1 VSRYDNGGFPVADVA
16 TDLPSDSKIR
26 ALWRILHR
34 QSLMTE
40 ARTLWEDVRLAS
52 WREGERLTVEE
63 SASSWLDPNPKV
75 VAAMVQV
82 GLLDESHRITEKA
95 WEGWYTPARERR
107 DKAKAASRVG
117 NRARWGSDR
126 PGIADGSERDPDA
139 TPTGVRPESGRDPRP
154 VPSRPVPIGGTP
166 EPQTPSRVRPRG
178 EGVTL

>member
-1 VSRYDNGGFPVADVA
+1 MSRYDSGGFPVADVA

-95 WEGWYTPARERR
+95 WEGWYTPARARR
-107 DKAKAASRVG
+107 DKAKAAGRLG
-117 NRARWGSDR
+117 NRLRWG
-126 PGIADGSERDPDA
+126 GDPD
-139 TPTGVRPESGRDPRP
+139 PIPSPSGPDPDPIPHGSGADPRP

-166 EPQTPSRVRPRG
+166 EPQTSSRARPRE